1 MRSLQAAGSPSTRP
15 PVGAYGLTLPG
26 LERCVG
32 LIPSPGPA
40 WPEIHVVRGR
50 VERQP
55 DRTRV
60 DADAAEVRLID
71 GGSLVLD
78 RFARRAIVLTRTPL
92 SDEDLVHP
100 YLAPVASYFAGWL
113 GRHTLHAGGVC
124 IDGTAFAVVG
134 AKEAGKTT
142 TLAWLATQGFDV
154 LADDMLVI
162 DDGQALAGPRALDL
176 RPDAVGELGLLGR
189 TRENRTRG
197 RERLEFAPVA
207 PEVPL
212 GGLLFLDWGDNVA
225 LTPLQPSE
233 RLQRIAAA
241 TSPRR
246 PRGERAPVDLARFP
260 AWELRRPRSVAALPE
275 VLDRLLALAGR

>member
-1 MRSLQAAGSPSTRP
+1 MLTPQRSGSSTVGP
-15 PVGAYGLTLPG
+15 PL
-26 LERCVG
+26 
-32 LIPSPGPA
+32 
-40 WPEIHVVRGR
+40 
-50 VERQP
+50 
-55 DRTRV
+55 
-60 DADAAEVRLID
+60 
-71 GGSLVLD
+71 LD
-78 RFARRAIVLTRTPL
+78 RVGRRAIVLTRTPL
-92 SDEDLVHP
+92 SDDDLVHP

-113 GRHTLHAGGVC
+113 GRHALHAGGVC

-142 TLAWLATQGFDV
+142 TLAWLATQGCDV

-189 TRENRTRG
+189 TRENRARG
-197 RERLEFAPVA
+197 RERLELAPVA
-207 PEVPL
+207 HEVPL

-260 AWELRRPRSVAALPE
+260 AWELRRPRNVRALPE
-275 VLDRLLALAGR
+275 VLDRLLALAGG

>member
-1 MRSLQAAGSPSTRP
+1 
-15 PVGAYGLTLPG
+15 VGAYGLTLPG
-26 LERCVG
+26 LERCAG
-32 LIPSPGPA
+32 LMPSPGPA
-40 WPEIHVVRGR
+40 WPEIHVVRDR

-78 RFARRAIVLTRTPL
+78 RVGRSAIVLTRTPL

-113 GRHTLHAGGVC
+113 GRHALHAGGVC
-124 IDGTAFAVVG
+124 IDGTAFAIVG

-142 TLAWLATQGFDV
+142 TLAWLATQGCDV

-162 DDGQALAGPRALDL
+162 DDGRALAGPRALDL
-176 RPDAVGELGLLGR
+176 RPDAVRELGLLDS
-189 TRENRTRG
+189 TRENPTRG
-197 RERLEFAPVA
+197 RARLQLGPVA
-207 PEVPL
+207 HEAPL
-212 GGLLFLDWGDNVA
+212 GGLLFLDWGQQVE
-225 LTPLQPSE
+225 LSPLRTSE
-233 RLQRIAAA
+233 RLLRIAAA

-246 PRGERAPVDLARFP
+246 PGGKRAPVDLARFP
-260 AWELRRPRSVAALPE
+260 AWELRRPRSVGALPE